1 MDFERHEG
9 RPNVLRMRPAVDSF
23 GKTLR
28 REGPCYICGGRTSY
42 RFCSM
47 YARYGD
53 AWLERKFASDMRA
66 ENVQRIRYGTFR
78 TERGGGG
85 NVLLRQL
92 MKFVCKECIDDLEN
106 RQWPDYVDFQRAM
119 LDRFGCSW
127 WSYQEAYQR
136 DMVARSGPLWW
147 VRSNTPVSGGGS
159 LT

>member
-1 MDFERHEG
+1 
-9 RPNVLRMRPAVDSF
+9 
-23 GKTLR
+23 
-28 REGPCYICGGRTSY
+28 
-42 RFCSM
+42 M

-53 AWLERKFASDMRA
+53 AWLERKFEPDMRA

-92 MKFVCKECIDDLEN
+92 MKFVCKECSGDLEN
-106 RQWPDYVDFQRAM
+106 RQWPEYQGFQRAM

-127 WSYQEAYQR
+127 WSDRERYER

-147 VRSNTPVSGGGS
+147 MIRDNTP
-159 LT
+159 